1 MEKLYTKKYL
11 PKKIPAF
18 TLVEII
24 TVLTIAAMIII
35 ATINVYGRVKATADS
50 INAHL
55 DKNTLPKEILQRIA
69 EDLDRLAA
77 PGFDTTVTIRN
88 KIDNTYNVSQLVIEN
103 KYYDTQ
109 DKPQTFQ
116 KVTWQAE
123 YDPFSDSIILY
134 RAHSGL
140 QLEDP
145 VIDADKSIL
154 DSQAYYQDRGI
165 DLFVPLASGITFFK
179 IEVLENDK
187 LLPAWSKTELP
198 KAVFVTISF
207 APFVQDID
215 GSFYIPEEEKISRT
229 IAVDRTRKIPYKFLS
244 KEFDLEEEL
253 EQDQEDPNSLTSSDI
268 QPEPTDETER

>member
-1 MEKLYTKKYL
+1 MS
-11 PKKIPAF
+11 AF

-24 TVLTIAAMIII
+24 TVLAIASMIII
-35 ATINVYGRVKATADS
+35 ATINVYGRVKTTADS
-50 INAHL
+50 INTHL

-77 PGFDTTVTIRN
+77 PGFDTTVRIRN
-88 KIDNTYNVSQLVIEN
+88 KIDNTYNVSQLIIEN

-123 YDPFSDSIILY
+123 YDPFEDGLILY

-145 VIDADKSIL
+145 IIDADKSVL

-165 DLFVPLASGITFFK
+165 ELFVPLASGITFFK

-198 KAVFVTISF
+198 KAVIVTISF
-207 APFVQDID
+207 APFLQDVD

-229 IAVDRTRKIPYKFLS
+229 VAVDRTRKIPYKFLA

-253 EQDQEDPNSLTSSDI
+253 EQDQQDPNSLTSSDI
-268 QPEPTDETER
+268 EPETVNETER